1 MTAHDRGRSAVTDAP
16 TPAGDTLCIESIV
29 SVNQGADGTIW
40 VDVEMLTKRQRAVIT
55 YRLARRP
62 LLSWKLEHS
71 HEPLPSTL
79 PHFVVCSV
87 FHASSK
93 LKSLSSSTVF
103 CSSIARLWI
112 ESTPR
117 PKWNPRRSSSV
128 RSMRS
133 ELRQVTG
140 ILRYELTDYKWAA
153 VGPLL
158 PTRPDGV
165 ARMR

>member
-1 MTAHDRGRSAVTDAP
+1 VAAASSDAA
-16 TPAGDTLCIESIV
+16 TYHIAD
-29 SVNQGADGTIW
+29 QGGIYNYD
-40 VDVEMLTKRQRAVIT
+40 EMLALVRQWGGDP
-55 YRLARRP
+55 LAELGDKSNRGIY
-62 LLSWKLEHS
+62 
-71 HEPLPSTL
+71 PLPFVYLFGRADFL
-79 PHFVVCSV
+79 P
-87 FHASSK
+87 K
-93 LKSLSSSTVF
+93 LKSLSSCTVF